1 MRYIIE
7 AKKEG
12 LPIKGILLWSLVN
25 NFEWELGMNNA
36 KFGLFSE
43 KELSEP
49 LVPSK
54 NGVRSWEAWQSSIK
68 AITNP
73 SPESLQE
80 LQSYYSKA
88 YKQYYEYKVNIEK

>member
-1 MRYIIE
+1 
-7 AKKEG
+7 
-12 LPIKGILLWSLVN
+12 
-25 NFEWELGMNNA
+25 MNNA